1 MPKELLKK
9 LITLKKKI
17 TFTLAYGSTLSSH
30 GHLLMMVACL
40 FDPPVFLTDDE
51 YKEKYHMKVNVWSEV
66 EKPELYRL
74 TQFQPNDNQL
84 LYSEEQVEDLLE
96 VNTVITSSNT
106 VLINDITR
114 IFNSDNPTVQLEAG
128 HQKGGDYFCCLCPI
142 ETNATKNIILSL
154 K

>member
-1 MPKELLKK
+1 
-9 LITLKKKI
+9 
-17 TFTLAYGSTLSSH
+17 
-30 GHLLMMVACL
+30 MVACL